1 MKTKFIVKA
10 HWEEVN
16 TESEF
21 CVYKNQPYM
30 HFTENDFYVFQFPSL
45 KAQRNFF
52 KEGFRK
58 IENDVEGDAKAMYVN
73 EENNVTF
80 IPISAGSTQY
90 YDYAALMINYTG
102 RH

>member
-1 MKTKFIVKA
+1 MKTTFIVKA

-58 IENDVEGDAKAMYVN
+58 IENDVEGDAKRG
-73 EENNVTF
+73 ESVTGDHSSRF
-80 IPISAGSTQY
+80 KGYLSAKVGDLS
-90 YDYAALMINYTG
+90 
-102 RH
+102 